1 MGMGRHVG
9 RRKKD
14 PIILTYHIL
23 GEPDPTVAINVD
35 TYTNAV

>member
-14 PIILTYHIL
+14 PTILTYYIL
-23 GEPDPTVAINVD
+23 GEPDPTVGNID
-35 TYTNAV
+35 TNTNAV